1 MVALKVVFWGN
12 PSIKEHHKKILRKE
26 VEVLRI
32 LDHPNI
38 VKMTDEHDDGEN
50 LVIVIEYLK
59 GGGLLEHL
67 FEVEHYTE
75 AQAAYL
81 FQQLLH
87 AVEYMHSKMI
97 IHRDIK
103 PENVVFEKPISAA
116 RGKNERPV
124 VRLVD
129 FGLARTYSDSRS
141 VKARLGSPG
150 FMAPEVSSAIS
161 VQQTGGHDQP
171 EHGFSLRSKL
181 ARLMKRQP

>member
-103 PENVVFEKPISAA
+103 PENVVFEKPVSAA

-181 ARLMKRQP
+181 ARLTKRQP

>member
-1 MVALKVVFWGN
+1 M
-12 PSIKEHHKKILRKE
+12 
-26 VEVLRI
+26 

-38 VKMTDEHDDGEN
+38 VKMSDDVDDGDN
-50 LVIVIEYLK
+50 LIIVLEFLK

-87 AVEYMHSKMI
+87 AVAYMHSHQV

-103 PENVVFEKPISAA
+103 PENVVFEKPVSGG
-116 RGKNERPV
+116 RGKTERPV
-124 VRLVD
+124 IKLVD
-129 FGLARTYSDSRS
+129 FGLARQYSDSRS

-150 FMAPEVSSAIS
+150 FMAPEVCIFACTRPCPGNLGS
-161 VQQTGGHDQP
+161 T
-171 EHGFSLRSKL
+171 
-181 ARLMKRQP
+181 